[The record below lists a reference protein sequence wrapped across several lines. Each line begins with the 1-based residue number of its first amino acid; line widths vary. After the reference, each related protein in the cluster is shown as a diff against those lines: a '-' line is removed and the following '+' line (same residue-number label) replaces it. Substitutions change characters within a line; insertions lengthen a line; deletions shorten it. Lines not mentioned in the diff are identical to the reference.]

1 MIQKL
6 TAEVENAK
14 CQCEEME
21 MATQKHTQ
29 GPRHSKEDLNR
40 LNQAIQQ
47 LAVEVDG
54 AKGQPCELEKAKDL
68 AALQEEGAS
77 GGAKGKLAW
86 LEGALQRA
94 KQDSAWQLR
103 EYQELMIVKLGLDFE
118 IATYRR
124 LLESEESRLGLGFGA
139 GSVALGSAAA
149 SRTLASS
156 PSRLLAPRAGSG
168 ALDASAPSG
177 GCALCGR
184 PACDGGFSCCG
195 SRGC

>member
-1 MIQKL
+1 M
-6 TAEVENAK
+6 
-14 CQCEEME
+14 CEEME

-29 GPRHSKEDLNR
+29 GLRHSKEDLNR

-47 LAVEVDG
+47 LAVE
-54 AKGQPCELEKAKDL
+54 PCELEKAKDL

-94 KQDSAWQLR
+94 KQDIARQLR

-139 GSVALGSAAA
+139 GSVALGSEAID
-149 SRTLASS
+149 LE
-156 PSRLLAPRAGSG
+156 SRLLAPRAGSLG
-168 ALDASAPSG
+168 ASAPSG
-177 GCALCGR
+177 GCARCGR
-184 PACDGGFSCCG
+184 PGCDGGFSCSG